1 MGKIARVRKAR
12 ALTRAPRTPML
23 RRVPASVSPSRAWAV
38 TLVATATMAISYL
51 DRQVLGVLAPS
62 VRAELQIDGEAYGWL
77 ASSFS
82 IAYLVSTPIAGRLL
96 DRVGVRRGLLGAVI
110 LWSIVSA
117 SHGLATSFAML
128 FAMRLAL
135 GVTESPSFPGA
146 AASISRALPPEQRPR
161 GLGVLYTGT
170 SLGAMIAPPL
180 ATFLAASLGGWRF
193 GFLGVAIVGLVWVP
207 LWLLATQPAAVRAL
221 LDSPPEARRT
231 SFLELAR
238 NRAVLRAGALVLAS
252 SPTFAFFF
260 LFSSLY
266 LNEAHRV
273 AQEDVGDFLWLP
285 PLFLD
290 VGAVTFGFLAAR
302 HARLHGAGRS
312 PIALAA
318 VALAMTAAIGA
329 LPLCPGPWEATMLF
343 GLVLAGGGGLFA
355 ILTADLVTGVGPQLA
370 ASAGGLTAA
379 SQSIAY
385 VIASPLIGRS
395 ADATGSHDLAVVVL
409 ACCLVPGFAAWVAL
423 RPR

>member
-1 MGKIARVRKAR
+1 MR
-12 ALTRAPRTPML
+12 ALTRRARTRML
-23 RRVPASVSPSRAWAV
+23 RRVSAPLSNPRAWAV

-62 VRAELQIDGEAYGWL
+62 VRDALEIDNQAYGWL

-96 DRVGVRRGLLGAVI
+96 DRIGVRRGLLAAVI

-135 GVTESPSFPGA
+135 GVTEAPSFPGA
-146 AASISRALPPEQRPR
+146 AASISRALPAEQRPR

-170 SLGAMIAPPL
+170 SFGAMLAPPL
-180 ATFLAASLGGWRF
+180 ATFLAAQLGGWRF

-207 LWLLATQPAAVRAL
+207 LWLAATSPAAVRTL
-221 LDSPPEARRT
+221 LDAPPDARARV
-231 SFLELAR
+231 SFLEIAKHP
-238 NRAVLRAGALVLAS
+238 AVLRAGVLVLSS

-266 LNEAHRV
+266 LHEAHEV
-273 AQEDVGDFLWLP
+273 TQEGVGGYLWLP

-302 HARLHGAGRS
+302 HARIHGAGRS
-312 PIALAA
+312 PIVLAA
-318 VALAMTAAIGA
+318 IALAMTAAIA
-329 LPLCPGPWEATMLF
+329 LLPICPGPWEATILF
-343 GLVLAGGGGLFA
+343 GVVLAGGGGLFA

-370 ASAGGLTAA
+370 ASAGGITAA
-379 SQSIAY
+379 S
-385 VIASPLIGRS
+385 GR
-395 ADATGSHDLAVVVL
+395 
-409 ACCLVPGFAAWVAL
+409 
-423 RPR
+423 